1 MQQRSEE
8 TISQIIS
15 AATELF
21 CRSGYDAT
29 GVSEICSKAG
39 VSKGAFYHHFPSK
52 QALFLT
58 ILNHWLSG
66 IDQNLSVFRR
76 EAMPV
81 PQTLSRMAGTIST
94 VFQVARGQLPM
105 FMEFMVQASRDEEVW
120 QATISPYRRY
130 QQQFAALIREGIRE
144 GSFREDL
151 DADASAWVLMAL
163 AVGVLLQGVVDP
175 SGADWELV
183 ARQGIENFIDSMTRS
198 ST

>member
-21 CRSGYDAT
+21 CRLGYDAT
-29 GVSEICSKAG
+29 GVAEICSKAD

-58 ILNHWLSG
+58 ILERWLSG
-66 IDQNLSVFRR
+66 IDQNLSAFRR
-76 EAMPV
+76 ENTTV

-120 QATISPYRRY
+120 QATISPYRHY
-130 QQQFAALIREGIRE
+130 QQQFAALIREGILE
-144 GSFREDL
+144 GSFKEDL

-183 ARQGIENFIDSMTRS
+183 ARQGIENFITSMTRS
-198 ST
+198 NP